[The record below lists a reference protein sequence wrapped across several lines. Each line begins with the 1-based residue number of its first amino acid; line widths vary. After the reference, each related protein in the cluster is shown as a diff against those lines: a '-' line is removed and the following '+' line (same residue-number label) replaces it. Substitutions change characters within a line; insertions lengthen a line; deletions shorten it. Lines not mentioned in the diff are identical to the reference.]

1 MRSPPDAEAVIDQLR
16 HAVEFATDPQ
26 NGPDPGDP
34 AAWQEA
40 QAALALPLAEAAAA
54 LGRLDATLATLDPAA
69 AHGAVT
75 RLALAETE
83 AMLWAGGTVLP
94 REEIGRDA
102 LDARAASDPEAM
114 RLARWALRR
123 LEGQGALTDL
133 PAFLGLHRSAGT
145 EPGAGGRLR
154 GPDFAQGAADYRA
167 RIAAAAELHPL
178 VRGCLAGLLWR
189 QAGLSP
195 PDRVIEPAVYAGRLM
210 AQGCERLLFAP
221 LGAAG
226 RRVWTAGGAVEDR
239 LAGHLAA
246 ISVGVRAGRDEIRRL
261 ETWAAGARRATG
273 GIRGPNAGRVIA
285 VLAARPLVSAED
297 VAAGAG
303 ISRMTAERMLNR
315 MTAMGVIRE
324 ITGASR
330 FRLWRANPAAT

>member
-1 MRSPPDAEAVIDQLR
+1 MPHDVR
-16 HAVEFATDPQ
+16 HSRGTADPA
-26 NGPDPGDP
+26 DP

-40 QAALALPLAEAAAA
+40 QAALAVPLAEAAAA
-54 LGRLDATLATLDPAA
+54 LGRLDATLAPLDPAA

-83 AMLWAGGTVLP
+83 AMLWAGGTVLS

-133 PAFLGLHRSAGT
+133 PAFLGLHR
-145 EPGAGGRLR
+145 GAGAEIEGGAARLR
-154 GPDFAQGAADYRA
+154 GPDFARGAADYLA
-167 RIAAAAELHPL
+167 RLGAAAELHPL
-178 VRGCLAGLLWR
+178 VQGCLAGLLWR
-189 QAGLSP
+189 QAELSP

-210 AQGCERLLFAP
+210 AEGCERLRFAP
-221 LGAAG
+221 LGSAG
-226 RRVWTAGGAVEDR
+226 RRVWTASGTVNAR

-246 ISVGVRAGRDEIRRL
+246 ISAGARAARDEIRRL
-261 ETWAAGARRATG
+261 ASWAAEARQATA
-273 GIRGPNAGRVIA
+273 GIRGGNAGRVIA

-303 ISRMTAERMLNR
+303 ISRMTAERMLNK

-324 ITGASR
+324 ITGAAR
-330 FRLWRANPAAT
+330 FRLWRANPAGR